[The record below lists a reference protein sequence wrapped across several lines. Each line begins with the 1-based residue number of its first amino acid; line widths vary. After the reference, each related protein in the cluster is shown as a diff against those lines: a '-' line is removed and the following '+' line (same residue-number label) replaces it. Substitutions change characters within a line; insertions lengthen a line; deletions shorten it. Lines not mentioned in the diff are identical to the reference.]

1 MTTFKHITPL
11 YVIILDHILNGFLW
25 GLGILLFVAVLI
37 GIALL
42 GYGIY
47 SAWEVIYAVIGYI
60 FGLGAAGMLL
70 LLIICVILNK
80 PFPFKM

>member
-1 MTTFKHITPL
+1 MKDQIII
-11 YVIILDHILNGFLW
+11 IILDHILNGFLW

-47 SAWEVIYAVIGYI
+47 SAWEVIYAVIVGI
-60 FGLGAAGMLL
+60 FGLGAAGITL